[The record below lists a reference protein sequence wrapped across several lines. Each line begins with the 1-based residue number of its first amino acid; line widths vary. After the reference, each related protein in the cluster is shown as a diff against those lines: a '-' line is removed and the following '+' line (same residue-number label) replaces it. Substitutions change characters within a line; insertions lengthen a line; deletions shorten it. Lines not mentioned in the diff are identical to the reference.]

1 MRISLVL
8 VVALIALAPAAG
20 WANAAAQCEHL
31 ERQIAHFEAQVERAQ
46 QSGNELWED
55 RFAGQLDDLEDQ
67 YASCPGDSD
76 VLLAAQQRRELE
88 EWTHL
93 AARCENIH
101 LQIAHFEA
109 QAKRADELGNDVWK
123 DRFGDHVADLKSQRK
138 ACPGFSDAEV
148 AARQMREL
156 LKLAARGAVTFFTMG
171 MAPF

>member
-1 MRISLVL
+1 MRIALVL
-8 VVALIALAPAAG
+8 AAALLALAPAAG

-31 ERQIAHFEAQVERAQ
+31 ERQIAHFEAQVERAR

-55 RFAGQLDDLEDQ
+55 RFAGQLDDLEDR
-67 YASCPGDSD
+67 YASCSGDSG

-88 EWTHL
+88 EWSQLT
-93 AARCENIH
+93 ARCEHIH

-109 QAKRADELGNDVWK
+109 QAERADQLGNDLWE
-123 DRFGDHVADLKSQRK
+123 DRFSDHLADLKSQRK
-138 ACPGFSDAEV
+138 ACPGFSDSEV